1 MTKQASFRCEYC
13 GTSYVYQQS
22 LDMHLIGC
30 SYRSKALAGQNV
42 VKVYPK
48 REQLEAVAHNLR
60 ITVENLNIFSESL
73 DSDYKKESVAFY
85 VDCLNRQIESLESLY
100 ISKA

>member
-1 MTKQASFRCEYC
+1 MTKQPSFRCDYC

-30 SYRSKALAGQNV
+30 SYRSKALTSQNV

-48 REQLEAVAHNLR
+48 KEQLEYIV
-60 ITVENLNIFSESL
+60 ESL
-73 DSDYKKESVAFY
+73 QKSYDEFEYHRMSVSSDLRKTY
-85 VDCLNRQIESLESLY
+85 DLTLQDLQRQIHIIKSLY
-100 ISKA
+100 QSKA

>member
-22 LDMHLIGC
+22 LDMHLIVC

-48 REQLEAVAHNLR
+48 KEQLEHIV
-60 ITVENLNIFSESL
+60 
-73 DSDYKKESVAFY
+73 
-85 VDCLNRQIESLESLY
+85 ESLEATYDEFDYHRMSVSSDLRKTYDLSLQNLERQIHFIKSLY
-100 ISKA
+100 ETKA